1 MSVVSFFNMVKRWIE
16 NLTLWSS
23 APSKTVGSAAMLIA
37 IAGIVSRILGFFR
50 DRILASHFGAG
61 DVLDAYYAAFR
72 IPDLIYSF
80 LVLGALSVA
89 FIPVFTGL
97 LADKKEEE
105 AWKLTSGILHLMLFV
120 LGMLALFGI
129 LFAPWLTG
137 MIAPGFASEKREIV
151 IMLTRVMLLSPI
163 FLAVSAVFG
172 GVLVSFKQF
181 AAYSFAPVFYNIG
194 IICGALFLVPFF
206 GSLGLAWGVVLGSF
220 LHMLV
225 QYPSLYR
232 CGFRYRLYFFH
243 AWKDQTIRRVVRLMI
258 PRSLGMA
265 VNQVSLLIITIF
277 ASTLASGS
285 LAVFTLANNIQSV
298 PLGLFGIAFALAV
311 FPSLSFFAAKQRE
324 QDFFEIL
331 TQTSRRILFF
341 VLPLSLFMIIF
352 RAQFV
357 RVILGSGQFDWE
369 DTILT
374 FQVLGFL
381 SVSLFAQ
388 SLIPLFARA
397 FFALQNTKTPF
408 YIALLS
414 TALEIALIPILL
426 PHYAVLGLAIAFS
439 VGSVVN
445 FIFLYFALRRKV
457 SLWDDRAFLS
467 PMLKIFFAA
476 LVAGAIAQASKSVF
490 ALTISE
496 LDTFVKVFLQ
506 LLTGLIIGGVSFVA
520 VCHLLRIDELQMVK
534 RFLIYKVLRQP
545 ETAVLA
551 EDHPERG
558 DW

>member
-1 MSVVSFFNMVKRWIE
+1 MHSF
-16 NLTLWSS
+16 TLWSS
-23 APSKTVGSAAMLIA
+23 TPSKTVGSAAMLIA
-37 IAGIVSRILGFFR
+37 VAGITSRILGFFR
-50 DRILASHFGAG
+50 DRILASQFGAG

-89 FIPVFTGL
+89 FIPVFTEL
-97 LADKKEEE
+97 LADKKEDE
-105 AWKLTSGILHLMLFV
+105 AWKLTSGILHLLLFL
-120 LGMLALFGI
+120 LGILALLGI
-129 LFAPWLTG
+129 FFAPSLTG
-137 MIAPGFASEKREIV
+137 LIAPGFVSEKKEIV

-194 IICGALFLVPFF
+194 IICGALFLVPLF
-206 GSLGLAWGVVLGSF
+206 GPLGLAWGVVLGSF

-232 CGFRYRLYFFH
+232 AGFRYQLYFMH
-243 AWKDQTIRRVVRLMI
+243 ALKDRALRHVVRLMI

-265 VNQVSLLIITIF
+265 VNQVSLLVMTIF

-298 PLGLFGIAFALAV
+298 PLGLFGIAFSLAV
-311 FPSLSFFAAKQRE
+311 FPSLSFFAAKKRE
-324 QDFFEIL
+324 KDFFEIL

-341 VLPLSLFMIIF
+341 VLPLSIFMIVF

-374 FQVLGFL
+374 FEVLGIL

-397 FFALQNTKTPF
+397 FFSLQNTKTPF
-408 YIALLS
+408 YIALMS
-414 TALEIALIPILL
+414 TALQIALIPLLL
-426 PHYAVLGLAIAFS
+426 PQYAVLGLALAFS
-439 VGSVVN
+439 ASSIIN
-445 FIFLYFALRRKV
+445 FIFLYFALRRRV
-457 SLWDDRAFLS
+457 SLWDDRAFLY
-467 PMLKIFFAA
+467 PMFKILFAA
-476 LVAGAIAQASKSVF
+476 LLAGAIAQASKSVF

-506 LLTGLIIGGVSFVA
+506 LLTGLIIGGGSFVV
-520 VCHLLRIDELQMVK
+520 VCHLFQIDELQMVK
-534 RFLIYKVLRQP
+534 RFLVYKVLRQP
-545 ETAVLA
+545 ETAALA